1 MTYTLKINTMK
12 KSSRSQFLEIV
23 NVHTSLRD
31 QGKKYDPSML
41 NIARGIKEERL
52 QLADAAYYSIKFA
65 GNKANIDMFETQD
78 AKEIGITNV
87 TQAKL
92 QKDRLFL
99 CNRIILLAAEIQ
111 GDLPGSDSEMKKVMK
126 HTNFDSIKKVS
137 GLQNGVFSLIAN
149 KKIIID
155 ERPMQ
160 EFATDGNTMLNL
172 GTYFLE
178 SPRFIRDDEEFEFN
192 IELGADAPEKALIKV
207 VLAGTVTVPA

>member
-1 MTYTLKINTMK
+1 MKTMI

-23 NVHTSLRD
+23 NAHISLRD
-31 QGKKYDPSML
+31 QAKKHDPAMVKV
-41 NIARGIKEERL
+41 AMDIKEGRL

-65 GNKANIDMFETQD
+65 GNRANIDMFETQD

-99 CNRIILLAAEIQ
+99 CNRIILLAAEIE
-111 GDLPGSDSEMKKVMK
+111 GDLPDSDSQLKRVIKQ
-126 HTNFDSIKKVS
+126 TDFGSIKEVS
-137 GLQNGVFSLIAN
+137 GLQNGVFSLVAN
-149 KKIIID
+149 KKTIID

-160 EFATDGNTMLNL
+160 EFVTDNNLMSNL
-172 GTYFLE
+172 GTYYLE

-192 IELGADAPEKALIKV
+192 IELGEDAPEKALIKV
-207 VLAGTVTVPA
+207 VLAGTVTIPA

>member
-1 MTYTLKINTMK
+1 MK

-23 NVHTSLRD
+23 NAHTTLRD
-31 QGKKYDPSML
+31 HAKKYDPAMV
-41 NIARGIKEERL
+41 NVAKGIKEGRL

-99 CNRIILLAAEIQ
+99 CNRIILLSAIIE
-111 GDLPGSDSEMKKVMK
+111 GDLPGSDSELKKVMK
-126 HTNFDSIKKVS
+126 QTDFDSIKHVG

-160 EFATDGNTMLNL
+160 EFVTDGNTMLNL

-192 IELGADAPEKALIKV
+192 IELGEDAPEKTLVKV

>member
-1 MTYTLKINTMK
+1 MK

>member
-1 MTYTLKINTMK
+1 METMK
-12 KSSRSQFLEIV
+12 KSSRAQFLEIV
-23 NVHTSLRD
+23 NAHLSLRD
-31 QGKKYDPSML
+31 QAKKFDPAMVKV
-41 NIARGIKEERL
+41 ATGIKEGRL

-78 AKEIGITNV
+78 AKETGITNV

-99 CNRIILLAAEIQ
+99 CNRIILLAAEIE
-111 GDLPGSDSEMKKVMK
+111 GDLPGSDSELKRLIKQ
-126 HTNFDSIKKVS
+126 TNFDSIKKVG

-160 EFATDGNTMLNL
+160 EFATDGNTTINL

-192 IELGADAPEKALIKV
+192 IELGDDAPDNALIKV

>member
-1 MTYTLKINTMK
+1 MKTMI

-23 NVHTSLRD
+23 NAHISLRD
-31 QGKKYDPSML
+31 QAKKHDPAMVKV
-41 NIARGIKEERL
+41 AMDIKEGRL

-65 GNKANIDMFETQD
+65 GNRANIDMFETQD

-99 CNRIILLAAEIQ
+99 CNRIILLAAEIE
-111 GDLPGSDSEMKKVMK
+111 GDLPDSDSQLKRVIKQ
-126 HTNFDSIKKVS
+126 TDFGSIKKIA
-137 GLQNGVFSLIAN
+137 GLQNGVFSLVAN
-149 KKIIID
+149 KKTIID

-160 EFATDGNTMLNL
+160 EFVTDNNLMSNL
-172 GTYFLE
+172 GTYYLE

-192 IELGADAPEKALIKV
+192 IELGEDAPEKALIKV
-207 VLAGTVTVPA
+207 VLAGTVTIPA

>member
-1 MTYTLKINTMK
+1 MK
-12 KSSRSQFLEIV
+12 KSSRAQFLEIV
-23 NVHTSLRD
+23 NAHLSLRD
-31 QGKKYDPSML
+31 QAKKFDPAMVKV
-41 NIARGIKEERL
+41 ATGIKEGRL

-78 AKEIGITNV
+78 AKETGITNV

-99 CNRIILLAAEIQ
+99 CNRIILLAAEIE
-111 GDLPGSDSEMKKVMK
+111 GDLPGSDSELKRLIKQ
-126 HTNFDSIKKVS
+126 TNFDSIKKVG

-160 EFATDGNTMLNL
+160 EFATDGNTTINL

-192 IELGADAPEKALIKV
+192 IELGDDAPDNALIKV